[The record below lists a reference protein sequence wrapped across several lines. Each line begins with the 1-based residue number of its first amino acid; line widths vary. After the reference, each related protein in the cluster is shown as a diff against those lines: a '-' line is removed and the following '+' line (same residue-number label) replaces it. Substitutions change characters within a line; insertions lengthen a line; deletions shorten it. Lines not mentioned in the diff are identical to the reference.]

1 MLLTVMPPMLLK
13 NVSNAVVVLSATAVA
28 TAAAAAATANACEPL
43 LLQLCLICIRLKRA
57 AAATTR

>member
-13 NVSNAVVVLSATAVA
+13 NVSNAVVVLSVTAVA
-28 TAAAAAATANACEPL
+28 TAAAAATANACEPL